1 MDATN
6 PRSKGGKGGKEGRL
20 AVPKLQGCAGSL
32 RYVRRDLPATVG
44 CGSRRKWRALARLG
58 GPPPG
63 FPQKEH
69 FLCGTSSEKASR
81 EGPNIQRKTARRFP
95 RIGDGTLTPLSW
107 RTTPSIRITS
117 PSTWESVH
125 VSTLP
130 RDAY

>member
-1 MDATN
+1 M
-6 PRSKGGKGGKEGRL
+6 
-20 AVPKLQGCAGSL
+20 
-32 RYVRRDLPATVG
+32 RRVMV
-44 CGSRRKWRALARLG
+44 G